1 MCIYGKIQWNLAKKL
16 FFAAQKGNKQTGAKA
31 NA

>member
-16 FFAAQKGNKQTGAKA
+16 FFTAQKGNKQTDAEA
-31 NA
+31 HA

>member
-1 MCIYGKIQWNLAKKL
+1 MCIYGKIQWNLAEKL
-16 FFAAQKGNKQTGAKA
+16 FFAAQKGNKQADAEA